1 MEKEYKQREVHNFF
15 QLAIEALFRQGL
27 FKQEMTASFINIFN
41 SSLHWLI
48 LVLFHALFV
57 QWSIFPL
64 TKIFKHSEYTEPFMT
79 CLYTYSLEHS
89 FAVSIHFLQ
98 CIHCLLNYFFCFQRF
113 GNIFDGALS
122 LSVSEIKTLG

>member
-57 QWSIFPL
+57 Q
-64 TKIFKHSEYTEPFMT
+64 
-79 CLYTYSLEHS
+79 
-89 FAVSIHFLQ
+89 
-98 CIHCLLNYFFCFQRF
+98 
-113 GNIFDGALS
+113 
-122 LSVSEIKTLG
+122 